1 MNMLVEFCIPVLNEE
16 AILRKNILYFF
27 QFCNS
32 REFDFDWR
40 ITILLNGCSDNS
52 LKIAKQLDQEYD
64 RVTFF
69 ELQEKGKGKVLKEY
83 GKISDSDIFFYM
95 DIDLA
100 VSPEHIPLFID
111 FLLKD
116 SYDLVIGSRLL
127 PESNVKRSFL
137 REMSSRGY
145 SFASGLLIKD
155 GIKDRQCGF
164 KAIKT
169 EFFQRIIPFV
179 HDDQWFFDTELLAK
193 MNREKARIKELPV
206 DWRENRYD
214 QRKSKIRISRD
225 SVKFLKELIKLK
237 IELSKNGK

>member
-1 MNMLVEFCIPVLNEE
+1 MLVEFCIPALNEE
-16 AILRKNILYFF
+16 MILEENILRLFR
-27 QFCNS
+27 FC
-32 REFDFDWR
+32 REQKFNFDWR
-40 ITILLNGCSDNS
+40 IMILLNGCSDNS
-52 LKIAKQLDQEYD
+52 LRIAKKIQKKSASIG
-64 RVTFF
+64 FF
-69 ELQEKGKGKVLKEY
+69 DLKQKGKGKVLKEY

-100 VSPEHIPLFID
+100 VSPGHIPLFID

-116 SYDLVIGSRLL
+116 SYDLVVGSRLL

-145 SFASGLLIKD
+145 SFASGLLMKD

-164 KAIKT
+164 KAVKT

-193 MNREKARIKELPV
+193 MNHEKARIKELPV
-206 DWRENRYD
+206 NWEENRYD
-214 QRKSKIRISRD
+214 QRKSKVKAGKD
-225 SVKFLKELIKLK
+225 SMKFLKELIKLK
-237 IELSKNGK
+237 MELSRDGK